1 MCIILDYKNSKF
13 KHLIDDISY
22 WSLIFLKF
30 CKHGGYEKKKYN
42 LIVNLSK
49 FVSIKKTSSG
59 VVTLVYN
66 QVNLLLNFVQSLI
79 ILSLKKF
86 RVVTHFF
93 KGKKIIKFL
102 NFIYNNNFFS
112 KSNRTTMSLTWSRQC
127 PQ

>member
-1 MCIILDYKNSKF
+1 MDL
-13 KHLIDDISY
+13 L
-22 WSLIFLKF
+22 
-30 CKHGGYEKKKYN
+30 
-42 LIVNLSK
+42 K
-49 FVSIKKTSSG
+49 FVSIKKKSSI
-59 VVTLVYN
+59 VVALVYN
-66 QVNLLLNFVQSLI
+66 QVNLLLNLVQSLI